1 MYASTGNQNLVFAY
15 LAALDMVIVGEL
27 WPSPNT
33 GQGLAHYYY
42 FFDRLGS

>member
-1 MYASTGNQNLVFAY
+1 MYASTGNQNLVSAY
-15 LAALDMVIVGEL
+15 LAALDMVKVGEL